1 MKKRIKTTSF
11 WLGLSG
17 AVVIF
22 VSAIASIFGIKI
34 QSEVIEDII
43 MSVCS
48 VLICFGFVNKKT
60 EDGETLSKE
69 ELLDEISSKDDEN

>member
-1 MKKRIKTTSF
+1 MKKKIRTTSF

-17 AVVIF
+17 AVVILIG
-22 VSAIASIFGIKI
+22 AIASIFGIKI

-48 VLICFGFVNKKT
+48 ILICFGFVNKKT
-60 EDGETLSKE
+60 EEGEELSKE
-69 ELLDEISSKDDEN
+69 ELLDDISSKDDEK

>member
-22 VSAIASIFGIKI
+22 VGAIASIFGIKI

-48 VLICFGFVNKKT
+48 VFICFGFVNKKT

-69 ELLDEISSKDDEN
+69 ELFDEISSKDEEN

>member
-22 VSAIASIFGIKI
+22 VGAIASIFGIKI

-69 ELLDEISSKDDEN
+69 DLLDEISSKDDEN